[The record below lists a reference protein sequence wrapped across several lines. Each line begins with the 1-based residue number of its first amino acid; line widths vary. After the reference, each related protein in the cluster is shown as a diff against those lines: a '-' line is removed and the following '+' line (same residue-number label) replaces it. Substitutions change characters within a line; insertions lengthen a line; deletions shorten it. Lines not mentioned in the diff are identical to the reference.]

1 MKIQNMRISSILFI
15 FALTIAFIS
24 CSGEKSDAKKANDE
38 TKNTEIDNKYIE
50 YLSNYHSTYSPEIKF
65 VTLDSTTYWVTKNHG
80 SGNEEEIFWMLN
92 KNQLVPVFVF
102 DYHGENWEKELNYT
116 FINIIKKDTISG
128 NVTGDCEKEIEV
140 LKRQYVLGNVKNSI
154 NKTEIALKLTFNFS
168 DEEGNEKNG
177 KEKEFKNNTLY
188 TFCYDSESF
197 NKLVISGDAKNLNL
211 EIKEDN
217 KIIFQKE
224 NFEIIDKMSFSSN
237 EINIGGGAQKYKVT
251 LKKNETVLFNG
262 NIVSEGC
269 R

>member
-1 MKIQNMRISSILFI
+1 MTISSIIFI

-24 CSGEKSDAKKANDE
+24 CSDEKSDAKKTNDE
-38 TKNTEIDNKYIE
+38 TKNTEIDKKYVD
-50 YLSNYHSTYSPEIKF
+50 YLNNYYPNDMGDLGE
-65 VTLDSTTYWVTKNHG
+65 VTTKRINEKTFWVTHNHD
-80 SGNEEEIFWMLN
+80 SGHRNEIWWSLN
-92 KNQLVPVFVF
+92 KNQLIPLFEYEYGGMDWDKEIDYIFV
-102 DYHGENWEKELNYT
+102 
-116 FINIIKKDTISG
+116 NIIKKDTLSG
-128 NVTGDCEKEIEV
+128 TVTGDCEKEIEI
-140 LKRQYVLGNVKNSI
+140 LKKQYVLGTAKNSLKKSNI
-154 NKTEIALKLTFNFS
+154 VLKLTFNFS

-217 KIIFQKE
+217 KVIFQKE

-251 LKKNETVLFNG
+251 LKQNEIVLFNG
-262 NIVSEGC
+262 NIVSDGC